1 MRRWQRILIC
11 LLLVCCILVNLSPLR
26 ADATAAGVAGTI
38 AGVTAVNVPAGL
50 VYGAAAITLG
60 VMAGTNDDFQ
70 NLVDSGVSA
79 GSEWIKDG
87 CVELLRVV
95 DEAGNAIYYV
105 AGEFLEFLRQGLFD
119 SDVLSDNSASL
130 TNSVSYSIGGTDWS
144 VLTSAIGT
152 GPDSAY
158 FVVATGSYYNS
169 GNYADVYSAYI
180 LSPANVRF
188 RYSQNGGSYT
198 SYQNLTAA
206 VYTNGYALELGSSSD
221 QVSSGLPVVNVGEK
235 YDSYNAFVNAL
246 LSKVVGTSGVNISTE
261 YDLSLGQISTVPI
274 DGTSAR
280 SWASDEVA
288 DRNGLYVKYNND
300 PDPPDDN
307 NGHWFWKL
315 MLPVTAASLLAMS
328 QADEWRGET
337 PPEFSDY
344 TTSEEFEILDAPEI
358 NGYQGVEIAVP
369 GTGGGTAGDGDSDD
383 DSQES
388 TDPTTSPGGSPGTG
402 GDTGTDTGEDTDPD
416 TGSESD
422 PDADPDTDPDAD
434 SDTSTDTS
442 TELNKDLNHF
452 TLDLTKYFPFC
463 IPFDLY
469 DFFTCLNAAPEAPV
483 INWEIPLPGG
493 STYPMEIDLS
503 PFDSVAQL
511 LRRLQ
516 LLLFCTGLAF
526 KTRDLIK
533 G

>member
-1 MRRWQRILIC
+1 MRRWLRVLVC
-11 LLLVCCILVNLSPLR
+11 LLLVCCFLINLSPLR

-38 AGVTAVNVPAGL
+38 ASVTAVNVPAGL
-50 VYGAAAITLG
+50 VYGAAAIALG

-95 DEAGNAIYYV
+95 DEAGNAIYYA

-119 SDVLSDNSASL
+119 SGVLSDNSISL
-130 TNSVSYSIGGTDWS
+130 TNDVSYSIGGTDWS

-158 FVVATGSYYNS
+158 FVVATGSYYNT
-169 GNYADVYSAYI
+169 GNYPDVYSAFI
-180 LSPANVRF
+180 LSPANVKF
-188 RYSQNGGSYT
+188 RYSQNGGSYS
-198 SYQNLTAA
+198 SYQNLTAS
-206 VYTNGYALELGSSSD
+206 VYTNGYALALGSSSD
-221 QVSSGLPVVNVGEK
+221 HVSSGLPVVNVGEK
-235 YDSYNAFVNAL
+235 YDTYNAFVNAL
-246 LSKVVGTSGVNISTE
+246 LAKVVGTSGVNISTE
-261 YDLSLGQISTVPI
+261 YDLTLGQISTVPI

-280 SWASDEVA
+280 SWAGDEVA

-328 QADEWRGET
+328 QADEWTGET
-337 PPEFSDY
+337 PQEFSEY
-344 TTSEEFEILDAPEI
+344 TTSQEFEILDAPEI
-358 NGYQGVEIAVP
+358 NGYQGIEISP
-369 GTGGGTAGDGDSDD
+369 L
-383 DSQES
+383 
-388 TDPTTSPGGSPGTG
+388 TSPSPGTG
-402 GDTGTDTGEDTDPD
+402 GDSSGDTDTDGDTDTGTGTGTGTDTGTDTGEDTDPD

-422 PDADPDTDPDAD
+422 PDTDPDAD
-434 SDTSTDTS
+434 PDTNPDTSTDTS